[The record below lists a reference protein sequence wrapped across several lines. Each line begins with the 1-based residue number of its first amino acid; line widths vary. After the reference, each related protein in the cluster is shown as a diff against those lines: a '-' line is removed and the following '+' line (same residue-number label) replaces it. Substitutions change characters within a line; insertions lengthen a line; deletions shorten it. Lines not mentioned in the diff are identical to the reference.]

1 MTIDLHPLFVFSSA
15 LSRHDRN
22 RSLLIHQRRD
32 SDAAMNLVG
41 ALARRGYGHE
51 GLLFNQPA
59 LMPPNGPPAK
69 LLATDISF
77 VGPGGLIL
85 VPTRPPCHDE
95 HDRPMKRIERAYT
108 TFEQCLLDL
117 LVPNFFEHCSRE
129 KVLFG
134 LRHQDSLRPDFAGL
148 RGCTF
153 VQRGDT
159 APIKEYE
166 GARKRTRPVR
176 GEPRRTLVFHLY
188 MPELFPGGPG
198 CLMAFG
204 MTGPM
209 TLAWSY
215 RLAKD
220 HASLLLRPGFHVLQL
235 QPGAT
240 PERPNDLRFT
250 LEWPLE
256 PVLMH
261 DFPPGAHIP
270 WMLRPA

>member
-41 ALARRGYGHE
+41 ALARRGYGYE

-59 LMPPNGPPAK
+59 LVPPNGPPAK
-69 LLATDISF
+69 LLTTDISRA
-77 VGPGGLIL
+77 GSTGLI
-85 VPTRPPCHDE
+85 VIPTRPAGHDA

-108 TFEQCLLDL
+108 SLEQNVLDMC
-117 LVPNFFEHCSRE
+117 VPNFFEHISRE

-134 LRHQDSLRPDFAGL
+134 LKHEDHFRPGFEGL

-159 APIKEYE
+159 APIKEYF
-166 GARKRTRPVR
+166 GPRKNQRPARGT
-176 GEPRRTLVFHLY
+176 PRRTLVFHLY
-188 MPELFPGGPG
+188 MPEIFRGGPG
-198 CLMAFG
+198 GLLAFG

-209 TLAWSY
+209 TLAWTY

-220 HASLLLRPGFHVLQL
+220 QASLLLRPGFHVLQL
-235 QPGAT
+235 EPGVT
-240 PERPNDLRFT
+240 PERPNDLDYT